1 MAGIFSR
8 IKETDA
14 RTALV
19 RKNILFSF
27 LIKGWSALVMFLL
40 VPITLKCL
48 GEYTNGVWLT
58 ISSMLIWIDQMD
70 IGLGN
75 GLRNQLAS
83 AIAHGDKVR
92 AKEVVSSTF
101 FMLIIIIIP
110 VLLVLVSLIFTMDM
124 YSFLN
129 VEHDKISNLPDVIA
143 VATILICSTFIFKFI
158 SSFYQGMQLPAVS
171 NLFLTIGHT
180 LTLIATY
187 IAYSTG
193 FRSLMVIAIINTAG
207 PLLIYITAYP
217 LTFFRKY
224 RDISPSY
231 RYFTFASARS
241 LFTVGVKFFVLQM
254 AGVVLFMS
262 SNIVISNILN
272 PAEVTPYQIAYR
284 YFTLCLI
291 LFNIISTPYWSATT
305 DAYERGDIEWIRNS
319 RRRMKKVLFGMI
331 AIAALMV
338 AASPIVYHIWI
349 GDDVTIPFLL
359 TILVAVYLL
368 VLIISMSYSNFIF
381 GIGTLKIQLIFTIS
395 AAVLFIPL
403 AYLLSNIEQSIYAV
417 VLAMILINL
426 PGLIANRIQ
435 LNKLLKGKAT
445 GIWKE

>member
-1 MAGIFSR
+1 MASLFAR

-27 LIKGWSALVMFLL
+27 LIKGWSALVMLLL

-48 GEYTNGVWLT
+48 GDYTNGVWLT
-58 ISSMLIWIDQMD
+58 ISSMLVWIDQMD

-83 AIAHGDKVR
+83 AIAHGDKLR

-110 VLLVLVSLIFTMDM
+110 VLLVLIALIFTMDM
-124 YSFLN
+124 YSFMN
-129 VEHDKISNLPDVIA
+129 VESARIGNLPDVIA

-158 SSFYQGMQLPAVS
+158 GSFYQGMQLPAVN

-193 FRSLMVIAIINTAG
+193 FRSLMTIAIINTAG

-217 LTFFRKY
+217 FTFFHKY
-224 RDISPSY
+224 RELAPSY
-231 RYFTFASARS
+231 KCFTFASARS

-262 SNIVISNILN
+262 SNIVISKILN

-319 RRRMKKVLFGMI
+319 RQRMKKVLLGMI
-331 AIAALMV
+331 AIAAMMV
-338 AASPIVYHIWI
+338 AVSPIVYDIWI
-349 GDDVTIPFLL
+349 GDAVTIPLPL
-359 TILVAVYLL
+359 TILVASYLL

-403 AYLLSNIEQSIYAV
+403 AYLLSTVEQSIYAV
-417 VLAMILINL
+417 VLAMVLINI

-435 LNKLLKGKAT
+435 LNKLLNGKAT